1 MHCTPAQMPSNKCLP
16 IEWPQNWSQ
25 LRFQQLLGTEYSSHK
40 KGRKKK
46 KRLNFLDID
55 YTCVA
60 KVFYQLQNLGV
71 TSSNIEQ
78 SLLF

>member
-1 MHCTPAQMPSNKCLP
+1 MHCPPTQMPSNKCLP

-46 KRLNFLDID
+46 VKFLYIE
-55 YTCVA
+55 YTYVA

-71 TSSNIEQ
+71 TSYNIKQ

>member
-46 KRLNFLDID
+46 K
-55 YTCVA
+55 
-60 KVFYQLQNLGV
+60 KG
-71 TSSNIEQ
+71 
-78 SLLF
+78 